1 MKKALLRLVDKTEPL
16 IISQRLKRITSIEY
30 KLDLNKNMVL
40 AVTQDIGRYRAIIKE
55 TNNNVENMAS

>member
-1 MKKALLRLVDKTEPL
+1 MKKALHRLVDKTEPL

-55 TNNNVENMAS
+55 TNNNV

>member
-16 IISQRLKRITSIEY
+16 IISQRLKRIKSIEY

-55 TNNNVENMAS
+55 TNNNV

>member
-1 MKKALLRLVDKTEPL
+1 MKNALLRLVDKTEPL

-40 AVTQDIGRYRAIIKE
+40 AVTQDIGRYHAIIKE
-55 TNNNVENMAS
+55 TNNNV

>member
-1 MKKALLRLVDKTEPL
+1 MKNALLRLVDKTEPL

-55 TNNNVENMAS
+55 TNNNV

>member
-55 TNNNVENMAS
+55 TNNNV